1 MQSIENQPL
10 VQPSL
15 FLIPTPLALDGSQL
29 LPASALETARHLEN
43 FICEKAKTARHF
55 IKSIGHAKAIS
66 ELYFEEIDDREPAAA
81 PNFFLE
87 KIKNGQSVGLVS
99 EAGCPGVADPGAEIV
114 ALAHKNNIPVVPL
127 VGPSSILLALMASG
141 MNGQRFCFHGYLSP
155 KRPELMADFRRLEQE
170 SEQRDQTQIFIE
182 TPYRNNAFVETALA
196 VLQPDTFFCIAVD
209 LTAPTQFVHS
219 QRVSD
224 WKKTKLPDLHKRPA
238 IFLAYRKRGAKR

>member
-1 MQSIENQPL
+1 MPPTL
-10 VQPSL
+10 Y
-15 FLIPTPLALDGSQL
+15 LIPTPLAETAPQL
-29 LPASALETARHLEN
+29 LPSTALETVRSLDH
-43 FICEKAKTARHF
+43 FICEKAKTARRF
-55 IKSIGHAKAIS
+55 IKAIGHPKPIS
-66 ELYFEEIDDREPAAA
+66 ELFFEEIDEREPTAA
-81 PNFFLE
+81 PHFFIE
-87 KIKNGQSVGLVS
+87 KIKNGHSIGLVS

-114 ALAHKNNIPVVPL
+114 ALAHKNGIKVEPL

-155 KRPELMADFRRLEQE
+155 KRPELATDFRRLEQE

-196 VLQPDTFFCIAVD
+196 TLQPDTFFCIAVD

-224 WKKTKLPDLHKRPA
+224 WKKTKLPELHKRPA
-238 IFLAYRKRGAKR
+238 IFLIYRKSSNRGKSK